1 MTADIRT
8 AAQREAERRT
18 IEPNVDDPLPVDH
31 HTLGWRNG
39 FRYGAVWAQARVTPA
54 REQLIERIS
63 GKYFAE
69 HLPGVG
75 EHTEVSVPLAK
86 SIADIVLDL
95 IEDLAEGESN

>member
-1 MTADIRT
+1 MSACT
-8 AAQREAERRT
+8 
-18 IEPNVDDPLPVDH
+18 
-31 HTLGWRNG
+31 
-39 FRYGAVWAQARVTPA
+39 GAGAARVTPT

-75 EHTEVSVPLAK
+75 EHTEVSVPLAT

-95 IEDLAEGESN
+95 IEDLAEGETSESSHP